1 MPREQLKRRALRNQS
16 LLLLLLENEI
26 CRMATWANPTD
37 QKIGYFPDVTRF
49 ARNAEMT
56 ESGWQNLV
64 VDAWVADPRLAVQLT
79 HRFSHPAVRR
89 ELTSLICKFPG
100 ELVREPD
107 ALPLLIEQLR
117 AGGGPG
123 QQQLPAATASH
134 GHLSLSKSVM
144 RNSGS
149 GDIVVP
155 LGSAGG
161 IFNNLAAPLTFR
173 EQKFLM
179 YWSAVPPITST
190 AYLASA
196 HSRNPLALQYAMRA
210 LECFPVDVTFFYIP
224 QLVQALRHD
233 QSGYVERAIIS
244 SAKISQ
250 HFAHQIIWNMKA
262 NMFKD
267 EESLVADSL
276 KPSLDRVVEQIV
288 DGLSGDDRVYYEKE
302 FSFFGEVTGISGKL
316 KPFIKKSKAEKKRK
330 IDEEM
335 RKIQVEPGVYLP
347 SNPDGTVVDIDYDS
361 GRPLQSHAKA
371 PFMATFII
379 SRPQVSADEVQEL
392 LKESERTVTPP
403 GRLDDEESVSSAAL
417 STSSVSDVDASNAI
431 GIGLPVIE
439 ETRSLSAQIE
449 LAQSD
454 EQPDIVV
461 NDYAEVGAS
470 QPLDTGK
477 DIDAEFL
484 ASKLTQTKIQAFRSY
499 GSVISDAPDLIGIS
513 SRLTETPVSRPSRDA
528 TRSRSATAGAM
539 DKSVDPPMRKRNSS
553 SAHPSLARSAT
564 DRSKSDSK
572 RQRDLV
578 VYRLSA
584 IFKVGDDC
592 RQDVLALQLIA
603 VFKNIFTSCGLD
615 LYLFPYRVVATAPG
629 CGVIDVIPNS
639 MSRDQMGRE
648 KVNSLSDYFA
658 TKYHGVDS
666 IQYQQAR
673 SNFVQSLAAYS
684 VLSY

>member
-1 MPREQLKRRALRNQS
+1 
-16 LLLLLLENEI
+16 
-26 CRMATWANPTD
+26 
-37 QKIGYFPDVTRF
+37 
-49 ARNAEMT
+49 
-56 ESGWQNLV
+56 
-64 VDAWVADPRLAVQLT
+64 
-79 HRFSHPAVRR
+79 
-89 ELTSLICKFPG
+89 
-100 ELVREPD
+100 
-107 ALPLLIEQLR
+107 
-117 AGGGPG
+117 
-123 QQQLPAATASH
+123 
-134 GHLSLSKSVM
+134 
-144 RNSGS
+144 
-149 GDIVVP
+149 
-155 LGSAGG
+155 
-161 IFNNLAAPLTFR
+161 
-173 EQKFLM
+173 
-179 YWSAVPPITST
+179 
-190 AYLASA
+190 
-196 HSRNPLALQYAMRA
+196 
-210 LECFPVDVTFFYIP
+210 
-224 QLVQALRHD
+224 
-233 QSGYVERAIIS
+233 
-244 SAKISQ
+244 
-250 HFAHQIIWNMKA
+250 IIWNMKA

-316 KPFIKKSKAEKKRK
+316 KPFIKKSKVEKKRK

-417 STSSVSDVDASNAI
+417 STSSVSDVDVNNAI
-431 GIGLPVIE
+431 SISLPVIE

-553 SAHPSLARSAT
+553 SAHLSLARSAT
-564 DRSKSDSK
+564 ERSKSDSK

-684 VLSY
+684 VLSYLLQFKDRHNGNIMIDDQGHIVHIDFGFILDIAPGGITFESAPFKLTTEYIQVMGGSADAQPYKLFCELCIKAYLASRPYAENIIQIVALMLDSGLPCFKGETTLAKLRGRFQLDKTERDAAQFMAERILDSYENKRTVFYDQFQKATNGIPY

>member
-1 MPREQLKRRALRNQS
+1 
-16 LLLLLLENEI
+16 
-26 CRMATWANPTD
+26 
-37 QKIGYFPDVTRF
+37 
-49 ARNAEMT
+49 
-56 ESGWQNLV
+56 
-64 VDAWVADPRLAVQLT
+64 
-79 HRFSHPAVRR
+79 
-89 ELTSLICKFPG
+89 
-100 ELVREPD
+100 
-107 ALPLLIEQLR
+107 
-117 AGGGPG
+117 
-123 QQQLPAATASH
+123 
-134 GHLSLSKSVM
+134 M
-144 RNSGS
+144 RN
-149 GDIVVP
+149 GDIMAS
-155 LGSAGG
+155 LGSAAGM
-161 IFNNLAAPLTFR
+161 FNNLAAPLTFR

-190 AYLASA
+190 AYLASS

-233 QSGYVERAIIS
+233 LSGYVERAIIS

-267 EESLVADSL
+267 EDSLVADSL

-288 DGLSGDDRVYYEKE
+288 DGLSGEDRVYYEKE

-335 RKIQVEPGVYLP
+335 LKIQVEPGVYLP

-403 GRLDDEESVSSAAL
+403 ARLDDDSSVSSAAL
-417 STSSVSDVDASNAI
+417 SSSSASDVVESNAI
-431 GIGLPVIE
+431 ILPVIE
-439 ETRSLSAQIE
+439 ETRPLSAQIE
-449 LAQSD
+449 LVQCD
-454 EQPDIVV
+454 QQPDNVID
-461 NDYAEVGAS
+461 NDDEVGAS
-470 QPLDTGK
+470 QAMDTDK
-477 DIDAEFL
+477 DIDAEYL
-484 ASKLTQTKIQAFRSY
+484 SSKLARTKIQAFRSY
-499 GSVISDAPDLIGIS
+499 GSAISDAPDLIGIS
-513 SRLTETPVSRPSRDA
+513 SRLSEAPVSRPSRDT
-528 TRSRSATAGAM
+528 TRSRSAAI
-539 DKSVDPPMRKRNSS
+539 DKDVEPPMRKRNSS
-553 SAHPSLARSAT
+553 SAHLSLARSTT
-564 DRSKSDSK
+564 DRSKTDSK

-684 VLSY
+684 VLSYLLQFKDRHNGNIMIDDQGHIVHIDFGFILDIAPGGITFESAPFKLTTEYIQVMGGSADAQPYKLFCELCIKAYLASRPYAENIIQIVALMLDSGLPCFKGETTLTKLRT

>member
-1 MPREQLKRRALRNQS
+1 
-16 LLLLLLENEI
+16 
-26 CRMATWANPTD
+26 
-37 QKIGYFPDVTRF
+37 
-49 ARNAEMT
+49 
-56 ESGWQNLV
+56 
-64 VDAWVADPRLAVQLT
+64 
-79 HRFSHPAVRR
+79 
-89 ELTSLICKFPG
+89 
-100 ELVREPD
+100 
-107 ALPLLIEQLR
+107 
-117 AGGGPG
+117 
-123 QQQLPAATASH
+123 
-134 GHLSLSKSVM
+134 
-144 RNSGS
+144 
-149 GDIVVP
+149 
-155 LGSAGG
+155 
-161 IFNNLAAPLTFR
+161 
-173 EQKFLM
+173 
-179 YWSAVPPITST
+179 
-190 AYLASA
+190 
-196 HSRNPLALQYAMRA
+196 
-210 LECFPVDVTFFYIP
+210 
-224 QLVQALRHD
+224 
-233 QSGYVERAIIS
+233 
-244 SAKISQ
+244 
-250 HFAHQIIWNMKA
+250 IIWNMKA

-302 FSFFGEVTGISGKL
+302 FGFFGEVTGISGKL

-431 GIGLPVIE
+431 SISLPVIE

-461 NDYAEVGAS
+461 DDYAEVGAS

-477 DIDAEFL
+477 DIDGEFL

-513 SRLTETPVSRPSRDA
+513 SRLTETPVSRPSRDT

-553 SAHPSLARSAT
+553 SAHLSLARSAT

-684 VLSY
+684 VLSYLLQFKDRHNGNIMIDDQGHIVHIDFGFILDIAPGGITFESAPFKLTTEYIQVMGGSADAQPYKLFCELCIKAYLASRPYAENIIQIVALMLDSGLPCFKGETTLAKLRGRFQLDKTERDAAQFMAERILDSYENKRTVFYDQFQKATNGIPY

>member
-1 MPREQLKRRALRNQS
+1 
-16 LLLLLLENEI
+16 
-26 CRMATWANPTD
+26 
-37 QKIGYFPDVTRF
+37 
-49 ARNAEMT
+49 
-56 ESGWQNLV
+56 
-64 VDAWVADPRLAVQLT
+64 
-79 HRFSHPAVRR
+79 
-89 ELTSLICKFPG
+89 
-100 ELVREPD
+100 
-107 ALPLLIEQLR
+107 
-117 AGGGPG
+117 
-123 QQQLPAATASH
+123 
-134 GHLSLSKSVM
+134 
-144 RNSGS
+144 
-149 GDIVVP
+149 
-155 LGSAGG
+155 
-161 IFNNLAAPLTFR
+161 
-173 EQKFLM
+173 
-179 YWSAVPPITST
+179 
-190 AYLASA
+190 
-196 HSRNPLALQYAMRA
+196 
-210 LECFPVDVTFFYIP
+210 
-224 QLVQALRHD
+224 
-233 QSGYVERAIIS
+233 
-244 SAKISQ
+244 
-250 HFAHQIIWNMKA
+250 
-262 NMFKD
+262 
-267 EESLVADSL
+267 
-276 KPSLDRVVEQIV
+276 
-288 DGLSGDDRVYYEKE
+288 
-302 FSFFGEVTGISGKL
+302 
-316 KPFIKKSKAEKKRK
+316 PFIKKSKAEKKRK

-684 VLSY
+684 VLSYLLQFKDRHNGNIMIDDQGHIVHIDFGFILDIAPGGITFESAPFKLTTEYIQVMGGSADAQPYKLFCELCIKAYLASRPYAENIIQIVALMLDSGLPCFKGETTLAKLRGRFQLDKTERDAAQFMAERILDSYENKRTVFYDQFQKATNGIPY